1 MVLRGSTLLIEILN
15 VQSLVKKKKK
25 KIKKERNARVPNFL
39 PRNGYRDN
47 VELIH

>member
-25 KIKKERNARVPNFL
+25 KEQKRGQKNNIRSM
-39 PRNGYRDN
+39 
-47 VELIH
+47 